1 MTLRPILPH
10 VVQSAFIVANFFKA
24 RRERFG
30 RSSFITT
37 ISLFWSYTIFTS
49 SNNVDY
55 VTFEENRNSRCPTV
69 LLRSRLK
76 SDRCE
81 SASAAT
87 YIRPGLCSTV
97 NLYSAKRWD
106 CSQPC
111 VMTHGPYI
119 LWKFYRLI
127 DRIWISTER
136 TSWHIVLVVHR
147 TVRLRWLIL
156 LLLKTNDAFGT
167 VGITLR

>member
-1 MTLRPILPH
+1 MAGALLSPCGTTRSY
-10 VVQSAFIVANFFKA
+10 QSMPLGLI
-24 RRERFG
+24 
-30 RSSFITT
+30 
-37 ISLFWSYTIFTS
+37 
-49 SNNVDY
+49 
-55 VTFEENRNSRCPTV
+55 TV

-87 YIRPGLCSTV
+87 CIRPGLCSTV

-119 LWKFYRLI
+119 LWKFYCLI

-136 TSWHIVLVVHR
+136 TSWHIVPCRSPDSTAPLVDIAAIENEWRVWHR
-147 TVRLRWLIL
+147 RYYITVAQNRYQLAEVLNHI
-156 LLLKTNDAFGT
+156 K
-167 VGITLR
+167 